1 VDDEPEVVMVK
12 HLLLPALLLS
22 TGVLAASQATPAQPR
37 MADMMQRHQQ
47 MMAEMQ
53 ASDQKLYEL
62 VRTMN
67 AATGD
72 AKITVMAQAI
82 TELARQQQASHEHMR
97 MMEQMAMGMMS
108 GQGTTTGK

>member
-1 VDDEPEVVMVK
+1 MVK

-22 TGVLAASQATPAQPR
+22 TGVLAASQATPPAQSR

-67 AATGD
+67 ASTGD

-108 GQGTTTGK
+108 GQGTTTVK

>member
-1 VDDEPEVVMVK
+1 MVK
-12 HLLLPALLLS
+12 HLFLPAFLLS
-22 TGVLAASQATPAQPR
+22 AGVLAASQATPPAQPR

-53 ASDQKLYEL
+53 ASDQKLDEL
-62 VRTMN
+62 VRAMN

-72 AKITVMAQAI
+72 AKITAMAQVI
-82 TELARQQQASHEHMR
+82 TELARQQQATHGHMR